1 VLHRQQALH
10 NYAWIQAIRITD
22 LITVQHM
29 AEFVDACLDQIQWK
43 FTPRRRV
50 FDQVGILGTIPCSM
64 GTALDTLIWKR
75 WAPPKCKF
83 FAWLAFQNQL
93 WTADRMEKRGWPN
106 QRVCPLCREA
116 NESALHLLAHCRYS
130 NRIWR
135 AIRQS
140 TAGHFPVVEGWDQ
153 FTSISHWCQVIYWKD
168 SWCTYPRVRSLILVV
183 AWEIWN
189 ERNARIFQQKFK
201 PPERLIEMIKAEA
214 ITWCLAGAK
223 HLKEIVSE
231 PVARGSCSLPSA
243 FSLFDRCLF
252 LFFLQPLTLLYQYM
266 PWQ

>member
-1 VLHRQQALH
+1 MGTEVPGSLTDRQLFNAATKITIGDGATAQFWHL
-10 NYAWIQAIRITD
+10 AWLQGGMSPKD
-22 LITVQHM
+22 VQLQ
-29 AEFVDACLDQIQWK
+29 EDTPDQIQRK

-50 FDQVGILGTIPCSM
+50 FDQVGILSTIPGSM
-64 GTALDTLIWKR
+64 GTDLDTLIWKR

-135 AIRQS
+135 AIRQW

-153 FTSISHWCQVIYWKD
+153 FTSISHWWQVIYWKD
-168 SWCTYPRVRSLILVV
+168 SRCTYPRVRSLILVV

-189 ERNARIFQQKFK
+189 ERNARIFQRKFK
-201 PPERLIEMIKAEA
+201 PPELLIEKIKAEA

-231 PVARGSCSLPSA
+231 PVA
-243 FSLFDRCLF
+243 
-252 LFFLQPLTLLYQYM
+252 
-266 PWQ
+266 